1 MMSVI
6 AELSV
11 PVEDFPLGR
20 ALATTPD
27 MQVEL
32 ERIVP
37 TDTGALPFFWVWGDD
52 VDAFA
57 AELEN
62 EADIEQIWVLDRV
75 EDGALVR
82 ATWTE
87 TPGLVEGI
95 LQSKATLLEV
105 NRYDDVWRFRLR
117 SPDREAI
124 AALQRYCADNDID
137 LRLDRI
143 NSLGAVAAGEQY
155 GLTDDQRRTDV
166 TAFEAGYFDDPRQ
179 TTLEDLGTEFD
190 ISSRAVSKRLR
201 GGLRNLVD
209 ATLISGE

>member
-1 MMSVI
+1 MSVI

-20 ALATTPD
+20 ALAATPD

-52 VDAFA
+52 VETFV
-57 AELEN
+57 AELEDQT
-62 EADIEQIWVLDRV
+62 DIDAVTVLDRV
-75 EDGALVR
+75 EDGALIR
-82 ATWTE
+82 ATWTS

-95 LQSKATLLEV
+95 LQSAATLLEV
-105 NRYDDVWRFRLR
+105 NRYENVWRFRLR
-117 SPDREAI
+117 SPDREAV
-124 AALQRYCADNDID
+124 ASLQRYCADNDID

-143 NSLGAVAAGEQY
+143 NSLTEVETGEQY
-155 GLTDDQRRTDV
+155 GLTDDQRQTIV

-179 TTLEDLGTEFD
+179 TTLEELGDEFD

-201 GGLRNLVD
+201 GGLRNLVT
-209 ATLISGE
+209 ATLTTHE